1 MRGGMKT
8 QQTTKK
14 AWRRSICVAGQI
26 FNLIPPR
33 MIGELA
39 QRFAIHSR
47 TFDERSHVFALLLC
61 QIAHFSGLNET
72 CDVMSVFESELR
84 RERNCVP
91 PKRNTFS
98 HANSTRDP
106 ARSGMEAIRASSD

>member
-1 MRGGMKT
+1 MKNNKAT
-8 QQTTKK
+8 RK

-61 QIAHFSGLNET
+61 QVAHGTAYRVKSTISTPFQHRPFPKSPFFNASTPQGCWT
-72 CDVMSVFESELR
+72 S
-84 RERNCVP
+84 CVEGGG
-91 PKRNTFS
+91 FLQ
-98 HANSTRDP
+98 AM
-106 ARSGMEAIRASSD
+106 GW